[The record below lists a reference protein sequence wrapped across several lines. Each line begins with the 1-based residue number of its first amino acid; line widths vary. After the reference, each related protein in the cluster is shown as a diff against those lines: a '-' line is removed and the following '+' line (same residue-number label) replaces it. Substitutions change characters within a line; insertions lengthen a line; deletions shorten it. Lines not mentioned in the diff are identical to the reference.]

1 MPSRTRQNLGG
12 APARRAGKA
21 AHEAAELIDLS
32 RTESPWG
39 PPAEVAD
46 AIAGSIAGLN
56 RYPDRLCTALC
67 AKLAEFYGVEPDQ
80 IAVGGGSRALVQDLL
95 AIACGGTGEVVFSTP
110 CRSGYDGAVTLA
122 GAASVKVPL
131 DTQQRC
137 DLDALAQA
145 VTPRTRAV
153 IINNPHSPTGSYRT
167 SAELSRLIRL
177 LPADLTVVIDEAY
190 HEYEQI
196 EPLEASLELVEHYS
210 NVAIVRSF
218 SKAYGLAGLGIG
230 YCIASS
236 SLASELRRVTA
247 QRGISAPAQVAAAKM
262 LEHETYRHI
271 ARHTAMAV
279 SLRKRLEKGLRLAG
293 IAHIPSSAN
302 FVTLLMDP
310 VAGAAR
316 MRSAGVGVL
325 PLEEPGGIR
334 ITIGTEEQMQQVCRT
349 LGFDLP
355 GE

>member
-1 MPSRTRQNLGG
+1 MPSQTRQNLGG
-12 APARRAGKA
+12 AAAHRAGKG

-32 RTESPWG
+32 RAESPWG
-39 PPAEVAD
+39 PPPEVAD
-46 AIAGSIAGLN
+46 AIAASIASLN
-56 RYPDRLCTALC
+56 RYPDQQCSALC

-80 IAVGGGSRALVQDLL
+80 IAVGGGSRALLQDILS
-95 AIACGGTGEVVFSTP
+95 ISCGRGDEVVFSTP
-110 CRSGYDGAVTLA
+110 CRSGCIEAAALA
-122 GAASVKVPL
+122 GAAAVEVPL
-131 DTQQRC
+131 DAQHRC

-153 IINNPHSPTGSYRT
+153 IISNPHSPTGSYRT
-167 SAELSRLIRL
+167 SAELARFIRL
-177 LPADLTVVIDEAY
+177 LPAELTVVIDEAY
-190 HEYEQI
+190 HEYERI
-196 EPLEASLELVEHYS
+196 EPLGASLELVGHYS

-218 SKAYGLAGLGIG
+218 TKAYGLAGLGVG

-236 SLASELRRVTA
+236 GLAGTLRRITA

-279 SLRKRLEKGLRLAG
+279 SLRKRFEKGLRLAG

-310 VAGAAR
+310 VYGAAR
-316 MRSAGVGVL
+316 MESAGIIVH
-325 PLEEPGGIR
+325 PLEEPAGIR

>member
-1 MPSRTRQNLGG
+1 MPSRTRQKLGG
-12 APARRAGKA
+12 AAAQRAGGNA
-21 AHEAAELIDLS
+21 PEASGLIDLS

-39 PPAEVAD
+39 PPAEVAN
-46 AIAGSIAGLN
+46 AIASSIAGLN
-56 RYPDRLCTALC
+56 RYPDRQCAALC

-80 IAVGGGSRALVQDLL
+80 IAVGGGSKALVQDLL
-95 AIACGGTGEVVFSTP
+95 ATACGGGEVVFSVP
-110 CRSGYDGAVTLA
+110 CSSGYEEAAMHA
-122 GAASVKVPL
+122 GAAVVKVPL
-131 DTQQRC
+131 DVQQRC

-145 VTPRTRAV
+145 ITPHTRAV
-153 IINNPHSPTGSYRT
+153 IVSNPHSPTGSYRT
-167 SAELSRLIRL
+167 SAELSRFISLM
-177 LPADLTVVIDEAY
+177 PAELTVVIDEAY
-190 HEYEQI
+190 HEYERI
-196 EPLEASLELVEHYS
+196 EPLEASLELVRHYS

-230 YCIASS
+230 YCIAHSD
-236 SLASELRRVTA
+236 LAAELRRVTA
-247 QRGISAPAQVAAAKM
+247 QRGVSSPAQLAAAKM

-279 SLRKRLEKGLRLAG
+279 SLRKRFEKGLRLAG

-310 VAGAAR
+310 KTGAAR
-316 MRSAGVGVL
+316 MRSAGVLVL

-349 LGFDLP
+349 LGFELP